1 MKKENFDIYQTVTN
15 RIIEQLEKGVIP
27 WRKPWTG
34 AGPAYNRVS
43 GKYYS
48 LTNQILLP
56 ERGEWA
62 TFKQWTEAGGHVKK
76 GEKSSMCIFWKLYE
90 KKKKDAGEDEKPEY
104 LPVLRYYNVFH
115 ISQVEGVE
123 AKKEDGQPH
132 RIEGIELLHD
142 KGADA
147 IIADYLHRGGLE
159 MKEKLCDRAF
169 YDPNTDTVTVPEK
182 AQFENQNEWY
192 STAFHELT
200 HSTGH
205 PDRLN
210 RLEKGAKFG
219 SPAYSKEELTAEIGA
234 AALMNF
240 CGLEQVETFNN
251 TAAYIDSWLKV
262 LRQDKK
268 AIVSAAS
275 RAEKAMK
282 FILGVQDQEVRA

>member
-1 MKKENFDIYQTVTN
+1 MKKEFDIYQMITD
-15 RIIEQLEKGVIP
+15 RIIEQLENGVIP

-43 GKYYS
+43 GKCYS
-48 LTNQILLP
+48 LANQILLP

-62 TFKQWTEAGGHVKK
+62 TFKQWQEAGGHVKK
-76 GEKSSMCIFWKLYE
+76 GEKASFCIFWKLYE
-90 KKKKDAGEDEKPEY
+90 KKSKDASDDEKPEY

-123 AKKEDGQPH
+123 ATKPEGEPY

-142 KGADA
+142 SGADA
-147 IIADYLHRGGLE
+147 IITDYVNRSGIKLI
-159 MKEKLCDRAF
+159 EKLGSRAF
-169 YDPNTDTVTVPEK
+169 YSPTTDAVTVPEK

-192 STAFHELT
+192 STVFHELT

-210 RLEKGAKFG
+210 RLENSKFG
-219 SPAYSKEELTAEIGA
+219 SAAYSKEELTAEIGA
-234 AALMNF
+234 AALMNL
-240 CGLEQVETFNN
+240 CELEQEETFEN
-251 TAAYIDSWLKV
+251 TAAYIDSWLSV

-268 AIVSAAS
+268 AIISAAS
-275 RAEKAMK
+275 RAEKAMN
-282 FILGVQDQEVRA
+282 FILGKEVQA

>member
-1 MKKENFDIYQTVTN
+1 MKKEFDIYQMVTD
-15 RIIEQLEKGVIP
+15 RIIEQLENGVIP

-34 AGPAYNRVS
+34 ADPAYNRVS
-43 GKYYS
+43 GKCYS
-48 LTNQILLP
+48 LANQMLLP

-62 TFKQWTEAGGHVKK
+62 TFKQWQEAGGHVRK
-76 GEKSSMCIFWKLYE
+76 GEKSSVCIFWKMYE
-90 KKKKDAGEDEKPEY
+90 KKSKNAGEDEKPEY

-123 AKKEDGQPH
+123 AKKADGEPR

-142 KGADA
+142 SGADA
-147 IIADYLHRGGLE
+147 IITDYIHRTGIT
-159 MKEKLCDRAF
+159 MTEKLGSRAF
-169 YDPNTDTVTVPEK
+169 YSPTTDSVTVPEK

-192 STAFHELT
+192 STVFHELT

-219 SPAYSKEELTAEIGA
+219 SAAYSKEELTAEIGA
-234 AALMNF
+234 AALMNL
-240 CGLEQVETFNN
+240 CELEQPQTFEN
-251 TAAYIDSWLKV
+251 TAAYINSWLSV

-268 AIVSAAS
+268 AIISAAS
-275 RAEKAMK
+275 RAEKAMN
-282 FILGVQDQEVRA
+282 FILGKTEVQA

>member
-1 MKKENFDIYQTVTN
+1 MKEKFDIYQMVTD
-15 RIIEQLEKGVIP
+15 RIISQLENGVIP

-48 LTNQILLP
+48 LANQILLP
-56 ERGEWA
+56 DRGEWA
-62 TFKQWTEAGGHVKK
+62 TFKQWQEAGGHVKK
-76 GEKSSMCIFWKLYE
+76 GEKSSICIFWKMYE
-90 KKKKDAGEDEKPEY
+90 KKNKDSGDDEKPEY

-123 AKKEDGQPH
+123 AKKDDGQPY

-142 KGADA
+142 SGADA
-147 IIADYLHRGGLE
+147 IITDYVNRSGIKLI
-159 MKEKLCDRAF
+159 EKLGSRAF
-169 YDPNTDTVTVPEK
+169 YRPTTDSVTVPEK

-192 STAFHELT
+192 STVFHELT

-210 RLEKGAKFG
+210 RLENAKFG

-234 AALMNF
+234 AALMNL
-240 CGLEQVETFNN
+240 CELEQPQTFEN
-251 TAAYIDSWLKV
+251 TAAYIDSWLTV
-262 LRQDKK
+262 LRNDKK
-268 AIVSAAS
+268 AIISAAS
-275 RAEKAMK
+275 RAEKAMN
-282 FILGVQDQEVRA
+282 FILGRAETEVQA